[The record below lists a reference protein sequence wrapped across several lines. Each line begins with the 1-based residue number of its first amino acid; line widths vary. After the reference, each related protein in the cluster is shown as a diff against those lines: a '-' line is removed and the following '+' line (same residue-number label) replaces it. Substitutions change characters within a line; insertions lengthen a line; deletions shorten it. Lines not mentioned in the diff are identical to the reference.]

1 MSDIKLKIGK
11 RIKEL
16 RIKHNLK
23 QSELAEMVGIG
34 TKHQS
39 CIETGKNFPSADL
52 FENYAVAFNM
62 DVTDILSIKPFSF
75 DKSRK
80 EIIANIVKNINTAS
94 DYELFLIDKI
104 IDIISVNNKLFE

>member
-1 MSDIKLKIGK
+1 MNDVKLQIGK

-23 QSELAEMVGIG
+23 QSELAEKVGIG

-39 CIETGKNFPSADL
+39 CIETGKNFPSAEL
-52 FENYAVAFNM
+52 FENYAIAFNM
-62 DVTDILSIKPFSF
+62 DVADILSIKSFYF
-75 DKSRK
+75 DKPRNDLINN
-80 EIIANIVKNINTAS
+80 IIKNINIAS

-104 IDIISVNNKLFE
+104 VTAISGV